1 MSGFHGETVP
11 KPALIAA
18 AALVILTIVA
28 TAAVRITG
36 APPAASPALL
46 RVANNA
52 GIVATRDLRF
62 TDRADGALVIE
73 DVGSGATAGM
83 VEAGSKSGFI
93 RGVMRGLARERRMH
107 GIGNQ
112 PPFRLTLWTD
122 GELSLVDTATGRNIE
137 LGAFGG
143 TNRTAFLLLLPVPVK
158 TAAKATMQAAA
169 KAPGT
174 EP

>member
-18 AALVILTIVA
+18 LGLVILTVVA
-28 TAAVRITG
+28 TAAVRLTG
-36 APPAASPALL
+36 TPPSASPALL
-46 RVANNA
+46 RAA
-52 GIVATRDLRF
+52 DKSAIVATRDLRF
-62 TDRADGALVIE
+62 TDRADGALIIE
-73 DVGSGATAGM
+73 DVGSGSTAGM

-122 GELSLVDTATGRNIE
+122 GELSLVDTATGRNLE

-143 TNRTAFLLLLPVPVK
+143 TNRTAFLLLLPVPI
-158 TAAKATMQAAA
+158 KATA
-169 KAPGT
+169 KVPTKATGK

>member
-18 AALVILTIVA
+18 LGLVILTVVA
-28 TAAVRITG
+28 TAAVRLTG
-36 APPAASPALL
+36 TPPSASPALL
-46 RVANNA
+46 RAA
-52 GIVATRDLRF
+52 DKSAIVATRDLRF
-62 TDRADGALVIE
+62 TDRADGALIIE
-73 DVGSGATAGM
+73 DVGSGSTAGM

-122 GELSLVDTATGRNIE
+122 GELSLVDTATGRNLE

-143 TNRTAFLLLLPVPVK
+143 TNRTAFLLLLPVPI
-158 TAAKATMQAAA
+158 KATA
-169 KAPGT
+169 KAPVKVAGK
-174 EP
+174 EL

>member
-18 AALVILTIVA
+18 LGLVILTVAA
-28 TAAVRITG
+28 TAAVRLTG
-36 APPAASPALL
+36 TPPSASPALL
-46 RVANNA
+46 RAANNST
-52 GIVATRDLRF
+52 IVTTRDLRF
-62 TDRADGALVIE
+62 TDRADGALIIE
-73 DVGSGATAGM
+73 DVGSGSTAGM

-107 GIGNQ
+107 GIRNQ

-122 GELSLVDTATGRNIE
+122 GELSLVDTATGRNLE

-143 TNRTAFLLLLPVPVK
+143 TNRTAFLLLLPVPI
-158 TAAKATMQAAA
+158 KATA
-169 KAPGT
+169 KAPRK